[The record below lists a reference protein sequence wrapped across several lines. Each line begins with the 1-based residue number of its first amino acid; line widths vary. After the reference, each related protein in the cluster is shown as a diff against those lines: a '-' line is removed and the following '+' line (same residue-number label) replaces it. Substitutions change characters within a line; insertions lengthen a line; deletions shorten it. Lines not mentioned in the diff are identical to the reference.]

1 MWMGR
6 VIITKKKIIERR
18 KVGSGNN
25 ERELIKVSR
34 NIIITLEGV

>member
-1 MWMGR
+1 MWMGG
-6 VIITKKKIIERR
+6 VIITKKKIEKR